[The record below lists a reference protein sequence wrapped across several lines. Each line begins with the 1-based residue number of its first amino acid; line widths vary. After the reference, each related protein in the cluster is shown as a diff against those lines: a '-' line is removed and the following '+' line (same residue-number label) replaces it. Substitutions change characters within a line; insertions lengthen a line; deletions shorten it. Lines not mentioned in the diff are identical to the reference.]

1 MNRDELPDAKL
12 QELAQRL
19 GARAA
24 ERLDVERTAQA
35 VLTRLRE
42 ERRRPVAAWVWM
54 QPTWLKIAATVV
66 LALGAGLVVRGLI
79 HEPTATTALVAP
91 MGDDLS
97 DLTAEQ
103 LREAM
108 RSLEQPLIGEGPGTV
123 ETGLDS
129 LSTDELRALLRT
141 LEG

>member
-1 MNRDELPDAKL
+1 VNDHELE
-12 QELAQRL
+12 QLAQRL

-24 ERLDVERTAQA
+24 ERLDVERAAQA

-42 ERRRPVAAWVWM
+42 EPRRPVAAWVWM
-54 QPTWLKIAATVV
+54 QPAWLKIAATAV
-66 LALGAGLVVRGLI
+66 LVLGGAGGGLVVRGLV
-79 HEPTATTALVAP
+79 HEPAATTAVVMP
-91 MGDDLS
+91 MGDELS

-103 LREAM
+103 LRETM
-108 RSLEQPLIGEGPGTV
+108 RSLEQPLTGESTGSV
-123 ETGLDS
+123 ETGLDG

>member
-1 MNRDELPDAKL
+1 MTDPELE
-12 QELAQRL
+12 QLAQRL
-19 GARAA
+19 GARPA

-35 VLTRLRE
+35 VLARLRE

-54 QPTWLKIAATVV
+54 QPTWLKIAATAV
-66 LALGAGLVVRGLI
+66 LVLGAGLVMRGLV
-79 HEPTATTALVAP
+79 HEPQVSTAWVAP
-91 MGDDLS
+91 IRDDLS

-108 RSLEQPLIGEGPGTV
+108 RSLEQPLISEGPGAAGGI
-123 ETGLDS
+123 ETGLDG
-129 LSTDELRALLRT
+129 LSADELRALLRT